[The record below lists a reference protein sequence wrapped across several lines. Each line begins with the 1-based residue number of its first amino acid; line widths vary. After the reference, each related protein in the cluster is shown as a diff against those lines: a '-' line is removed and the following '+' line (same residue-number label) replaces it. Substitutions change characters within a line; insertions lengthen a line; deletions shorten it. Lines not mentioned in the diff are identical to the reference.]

1 MSESYEKA
9 RDYTGAI
16 RFYTFAG
23 KPLIDLN
30 NIPMVVRTFQ
40 RCALAFD
47 RNCIF
52 VATESHQ
59 IKETC
64 EQYGINVL

>member
-30 NIPMVVRTFQ
+30 GIPMVV
-40 RCALAFD
+40 APSSVLAAFD
-47 RNCIF
+47 RLHF